1 MESAG
6 HSLQHDQLKQGS
18 GCFESQE
25 TLYEP
30 LLILLKHPGVFF
42 SAEWDYKM
50 PILMNHKCMQIITP
64 DKLPMEVLELLPK
77 GVSEWARLALFLLA
91 EQHIGQA
98 KLYHSSTSHIAV
110 LHCLSI
116 NLMT

>member
-1 MESAG
+1 MTYIGGKCRALFATRPIEAG
-6 HSLQHDQLKQGS
+6 ERVLRVS
-18 GCFESQE
+18 GN
-25 TLYEP
+25 L
-30 LLILLKHPGVFF
+30 
-42 SAEWDYKM
+42 
-50 PILMNHKCMQIITP
+50 IITP

-98 KLYHSSTSHIAV
+98 RLYHSTSHIAV

-116 NLMT
+116 NLMA

>member
-1 MESAG
+1 VESAG

-50 PILMNHKCMQIITP
+50 LILMNHNCMQIITP
-64 DKLPMEVLELLPK
+64 DKLPMEVLPK

-98 KLYHSSTSHIAV
+98 RLYHSTSQIAV

-116 NLMT
+116 NLMA

>member
-1 MESAG
+1 MAG

-30 LLILLKHPGVFF
+30 LLILLKQPGVFF

-50 PILMNHKCMQIITP
+50 LILMNHKCMQIITP

>member
-50 PILMNHKCMQIITP
+50 LILMNHNCMQIITP

-98 KLYHSSTSHIAV
+98 RLYHSTSHIEV
-110 LHCLSI
+110 LHCLRI
-116 NLMT
+116 NLMG